1 VYINNVDIRI
11 CKIIEDNID
20 HIILKLQG
28 NEI

>member
-1 VYINNVDIRI
+1 VDRQI

-20 HIILKLQG
+20 RIILKLQG

>member
-20 HIILKLQG
+20 RIIFKLQG

>member
-1 VYINNVDIRI
+1 MYINNVDIRI

-20 HIILKLQG
+20 RIILKLQG